1 MYIFPIDGKLIQ
13 KSNNHKKY
21 VHNFFKASNLLNHN
35 MLLTEYWHRQIL
47 IFSGWLLYYFC
58 TSKPALKHYLWP
70 RKKEIVIDREAIT
83 TYCRAIIIYARLTSS
98 YGYLCLIDRMSLSI
112 LTILLISRGEE
123 HLHITSLYL
132 LSLLV
137 HIASSISRTTGECCV
152 SMH

>member
-1 MYIFPIDGKLIQ
+1 MPITLSKL
-13 KSNNHKKY
+13 
-21 VHNFFKASNLLNHN
+21 A
-35 MLLTEYWHRQIL
+35 TCWIL
-47 IFSGWLLYYFC
+47 ICFWQNIDIDKFWFFSSWLLYYFC

-132 LSLLV
+132 LV